1 MDGSAM
7 PDKTGGLPNELLER
21 CIDLKKEDIGD
32 EPIDGS
38 IDARRLG
45 PVDIP
50 TRRDEVR

>member
-7 PDKTGGLPNELLER
+7 PDTSRGRHDELLER
-21 CIDLKKEDIGD
+21 CIDLKKVDIGD

-38 IDARRLG
+38 INARRLG